1 MKDIASP
8 VFWILLYL
16 ALVAAPLLVLLAGPT
31 PAGAGRWWDF
41 SMALGFAGIAVMGV
55 QFALTA
61 RFRRASAPFGID
73 IIYYFH
79 RYMAVIGFGLLAA
92 HYAVVRGAYPA
103 ALGPLNPV
111 QASGYMSAGRAALV
125 LFGLVLVTS
134 LWRKPLRIGYDRWRV
149 WHVLLT
155 TAAFLLAVAHI
166 EGVGYYAQGWLWT
179 GYTLFWVFLVV
190 YVRLLRPWRMLKEPY
205 RVVEVRPERGQAWTV
220 TLDPD
225 GHPGLRFAPGQF
237 AWLTLRG
244 SPFRFGEHPFS
255 ISSSAARSPRLEF
268 TIKELGDFTRTI
280 KDIRPGETAYVD
292 GPYGV
297 FSVDRYPRAPGFVFV
312 SGGVGIAP
320 VMGMLRTLADRR
332 DARPLLL
339 VCANAR
345 WDDVIFRDE
354 LESLRGRLDLRLVHV
369 LQEPPS
375 GWTGEHGFVTG
386 ALLQRVLPANRAELE
401 YFLCG
406 PRPMSETAQQALHAM
421 RVPLARVHFELFD
434 MV

>member
-1 MKDIASP
+1 VSDIRRGRLERFSLDR
-8 VFWILLYL
+8 LLRFQHRL
-16 ALVAAPLLVLLAGPT
+16 NQRVEL
-31 PAGAGRWWDF
+31 R
-41 SMALGFAGIAVMGV
+41 
-55 QFALTA
+55 LT
-61 RFRRASAPFGID
+61 D
-73 IIYYFH
+73 E
-79 RYMAVIGFGLLAA
+79 
-92 HYAVVRGAYPA
+92 
-103 ALGPLNPV
+103 
-111 QASGYMSAGRAALV
+111 
-125 LFGLVLVTS
+125 S

-149 WHVLLT
+149 LHVLLT
-155 TAAFLLAVAHI
+155 ATAFLLAVAHI

-255 ISSSAARSPRLEF
+255 ISSSAARCPRIEF

-345 WDDVIFRDE
+345 WGDVIYREE
-354 LESLRGRLDLRLVHV
+354 LESLRPRLDLTLIHV
-369 LQEPPS
+369 LQEPPP
-375 GWTGEHGFVTG
+375 GWAGEHGFVTG